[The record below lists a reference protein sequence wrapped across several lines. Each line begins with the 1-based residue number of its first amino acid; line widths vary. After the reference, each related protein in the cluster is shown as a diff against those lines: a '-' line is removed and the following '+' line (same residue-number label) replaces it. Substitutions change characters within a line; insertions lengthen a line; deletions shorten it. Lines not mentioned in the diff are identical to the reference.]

1 MPEQMHKSVASESA
15 WAREFKG
22 WLSLFHQGF
31 FFFSAHTLSCQT
43 LWAAGIPAYLFI
55 YYPGALRMQPG
66 LLFYYFIL
74 FFFYSEGDGG
84 VLKLQQRQL
93 LRALQG
99 SRLGESHRPA
109 PAKSARRQLWP
120 FGAVCMGCIKPN
132 DVCLVF
138 FFFFLAIFFFFWTL
152 INTFSCLLSDHL
164 LLSCVC
170 CFFSSHNGWDEWIR
184 LIDRLASLFL
194 T

>member
-1 MPEQMHKSVASESA
+1 MHRKGLSELACRSRCINPSPLRVLGRGSSKA
-15 WAREFKG
+15 GFHSFTRVFFLCAHFK
-22 WLSLFHQGF
+22 LSDFVGCRH
-31 FFFSAHTLSCQT
+31 SC
-43 LWAAGIPAYLFI
+43 LFI
-55 YYPGALRMQPG
+55 YLLSCCPKDAAMTFV
-66 LLFYYFIL
+66 LLFHFI
-74 FFFYSEGDGG
+74 FFYSEGDGV

-99 SRLGESHRPA
+99 SRLGKSHRPT

-138 FFFFLAIFFFFWTL
+138 FLANFFFFLTL

-170 CFFSSHNGWDEWIR
+170 CFFSSHNG
-184 LIDRLASLFL
+184 
-194 T
+194 